1 MYVGST
7 VLLGLGLG
15 LGLQIYGSPHHSDTA
30 SLQALPEITPGP
42 NIKIYSLFPLVHTIL
57 AEPRSDDF
65 DSEVNRSSS

>member
-30 SLQALPEITPGP
+30 SLQVLLEITPGP
-42 NIKIYSLFPLVHTIL
+42 NIKIRYLYPLVHTGRTRR
-57 AEPRSDDF
+57 RSDNF
-65 DSEVNRSSS
+65 DSEVNRS